1 MRDLPLRA
9 GRPWIAAAALLLAA
23 GGYAG
28 HHAAASRAG
37 PDPLPAGAPAG
48 DVPVEAAPAPGP
60 AGAAVQPLAA
70 PEAAAETVGPPD
82 RGAPPGPV
90 AAPRAADP
98 VPSPS
103 VAGPRPAAAPSTAP
117 GRGGDADATAA
128 ATGRFA
134 SISRPC
140 PSRSGRAGQRP
151 SGGAWRGSTRAWRPF
166 GRCRRGR
173 SRSLGRA
180 PSPGPRGSVR
190 DRHRGAGRVRPA
202 PGGGRRVLQA
212 PPALTASVV

>member
-37 PDPLPAGAPAG
+37 PDPLPAGAPTG

-60 AGAAVQPLAA
+60 AGAAVQPLTA

-134 SISRPC
+134 VHLASVPE
-140 PSRSGRAGQRP
+140 PV
-151 SGGAWRGSTRAWRPF
+151 GA
-166 GRCRRGR
+166 
-173 SRSLGRA
+173 
-180 PSPGPRGSVR
+180 
-190 DRHRGAGRVRPA
+190 RGAASEWRRLARLHPSLAALRPLPPRA
-202 PGGGRRVLQA
+202 VEVPGKGAFRRVLGGPFA
-212 PPALTASVV
+212 TAIEARAACDRLRAEGVGYCRALPL